1 MAGLRVEVT
10 TDLSDV
16 RAIILWRLSRS
27 WLFLGY
33 CGVVLLAGLAVG
45 IAKRVQW
52 TPVDYQ
58 GLLCTVVFL
67 WSLPVIGG
75 LGLARQIWKQVTAE
89 GKREVW
95 FEEDGVRIRTEL
107 TEVFYRWA
115 KFTQIGESGDYLFGL
130 AGKRPSF
137 VLCKRRVDTTTLG
150 QVREFLQTVPIGRT
164 SANTPDP
171 AAGNE

>member
-10 TDLSDV
+10 TDLSDA

-33 CGVVLLAGLAVG
+33 CAVVLLAGLAVG
-45 IAKRVQW
+45 IAKRAQW
-52 TPVDYQ
+52 TAVDYQ
-58 GLLCTVVFL
+58 GLLFTVVFL

-95 FEEDGVRIRTEL
+95 FEEDGVRARTEL

-115 KFTQIGESGDYLFGL
+115 KFTEIAESEDYLFGL
-130 AGKRPSF
+130 AGKRPLF
-137 VLCKRRVDTTTLG
+137 VLCKRRLDTTTLG
-150 QVREFLQTVPIGRT
+150 QLREFLRTVPVGRM
-164 SANTPDP
+164 P
-171 AAGNE
+171 ASTGDRVSKNA